1 MRHNFL
7 TLVVM
12 EIKISTQQILKVL
25 YIISW
30 IIFIGIC
37 IEAGG
42 YVFNAVYTMFYNPV
56 GAAHLWNKLDL
67 SALYNLDP
75 GFFLVL
81 TSIMSIVAILKA
93 IMFYQIVLILHDKK
107 LNMSRPFNEEMGH
120 FMFRVSYLTL
130 GIGLFTAWGAKYATR
145 FLEQGVKTPSPEHLG
160 LTGGDVWLFMGITL
174 FVIAQIFKR
183 GIEIQ
188 TENDLTV

>member
-1 MRHNFL
+1 
-7 TLVVM
+7 M

-25 YIISW
+25 HIISW

-42 YVFNAVYTMFYNPV
+42 YVFNAIYTMAINPV
-56 GAAHLWNKLDL
+56 GAGHFWNKLDL
-67 SALYNLDP
+67 SALYKLDP
-75 GFFLVL
+75 GYFLVL
-81 TSIMSIVAILKA
+81 TSLMSITAILKA
-93 IMFYQIVLILHDKK
+93 IMFYLIVLILHDKK
-107 LNMSRPFNEEMGH
+107 LNMSRPFNQELGR

-130 GIGLFTAWGAKYATR
+130 GIGLFTAWGAKYTAR
-145 FLEQGVKTPSPEHLG
+145 FLEQGIKTPSPEHLG
-160 LTGGDVWLFMGITL
+160 LTGADVWLFMGITL